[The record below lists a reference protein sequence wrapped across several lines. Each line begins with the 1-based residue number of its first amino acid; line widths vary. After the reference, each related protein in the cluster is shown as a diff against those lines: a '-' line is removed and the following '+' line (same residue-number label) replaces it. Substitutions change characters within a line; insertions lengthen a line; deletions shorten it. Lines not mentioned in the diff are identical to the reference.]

1 MAPPVDPSSTPVF
14 GEDKFE
20 TPTLA
25 QNPYMDM
32 DALRG
37 GVAPKPQAPVRAADP

>member
-1 MAPPVDPSSTPVF
+1 MAPPADPSSTPVF

-25 QNPYMDM
+25 QQPYMDM
-32 DALRG
+32 DARR
-37 GVAPKPQAPVRAADP
+37 VAPKPQAPVRAADP